1 LEAAGA
7 NEWLDERHRQEPP
20 LRMGWSRRAM
30 KWIFR
35 ILLLVVLLALI
46 VVGVSV
52 VRLVIGDGPPTCIVD
67 FDGTTYPDAVRL
79 NDTLTA
85 EGYDVDLKGRRGGT
99 DLTVVLTVKGDQLFF
114 YDSASDLRSTITDEL
129 TESDGGEVTECTEG
143 KLTD

>member
-1 LEAAGA
+1 LAPAGA
-7 NEWLDERHRQEPP
+7 NVWLDERHPQEPP
-20 LRMGWSRRAM
+20 LRLGWSRCAM

-35 ILLLVVLLALI
+35 ILLLVVVLAVI

-79 NDTLTA
+79 NDTLDA
-85 EGYDVDLKGRRGGT
+85 KGYDVELNGRRGGS
-99 DLTVVLTVKGDQLFF
+99 DLTVELTVKDDQLFF
-114 YDSASDLRSTITDEL
+114 YDSASDLRRTITDEL
-129 TESDGGEVTECTEG
+129 TEGDGGEVTECSEG